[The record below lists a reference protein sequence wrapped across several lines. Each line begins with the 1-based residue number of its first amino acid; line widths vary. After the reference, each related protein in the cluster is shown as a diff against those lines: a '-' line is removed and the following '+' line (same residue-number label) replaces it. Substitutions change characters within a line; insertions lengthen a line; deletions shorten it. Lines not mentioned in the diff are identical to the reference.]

1 MSGNDISIERI
12 AYAATVIDERFRNTP
27 QYTDELLS
35 AALGR
40 PTLVKVETTNP
51 LRSFKGRGA
60 EFLLHELS
68 ADVRTVVCASS
79 GNFGQGIAYAGRR
92 RGVPVHVFSTRTANP
107 VKLARLRSLGAAIT
121 QVDGDGTTA
130 KQAAHEHVRQ
140 HPGAVL
146 VEDGRE
152 PAIAEGAGTIAI
164 ELLRTDAP
172 DTVVLPVGDG
182 SLIAGVASWIKHA
195 APSTRIVGV
204 GVTGAPALADSL
216 RAGRV
221 VTGGPVDTIAE
232 GIAIRVPVRQS
243 VDRLRDLVDDMVLV
257 EDADLLAAMRLIADT
272 LGILVEPAGAAGIA
286 AIAKHDLG
294 EHPATVLTGA
304 NPRPGLPHTVLGSDH
319 LPASASRRARRTD
332 AARRPAERAPAG
344 EPS

>member
-1 MSGNDISIERI
+1 MHIVYDVRMPVSDLSLERI
-12 AYAATVIDERFRNTP
+12 AHAATVIDERFRDTP

-40 PTLVKVETTNP
+40 PVLVKLETANP

-60 EFLLHELS
+60 EFLIHQLP
-68 ADVRTVVCASS
+68 AGTQTVVCASS

-92 RGVPVHVFSTRTANP
+92 RGLPVHVFSTRTANP
-107 VKLARLRSLGAAIT
+107 IKLARLRSLDAT
-121 QVDGDGTTA
+121 VTLVDGDGHAA
-130 KQAAHEHVRQ
+130 KQAAGEHVRQ
-140 HPGAVL
+140 HPGAVF

-164 ELLRTDAP
+164 ELLRTDTP

-182 SLIAGVASWIKHA
+182 SLIAGVARWIKHA

-216 RAGRV
+216 RTGRL

-232 GIAIRVPVRQS
+232 GISIRAPVRES
-243 VDRLRDLVDDMVLV
+243 VDRLRGGLVDDMVLV

-272 LGILVEPAGAAGIA
+272 LGVLVEPAGAAGIA
-286 AIAKHDLG
+286 AIAEYGLG
-294 EHPATVLTGA
+294 ERPATVLTGA
-304 NPRPGLPHTVLGSDH
+304 NPRPELLHTVA
-319 LPASASRRARRTD
+319 ASATA
-332 AARRPAERAPAG
+332 
-344 EPS
+344 

>member
-1 MSGNDISIERI
+1 MLECDLSIERI

-40 PTLVKVETTNP
+40 PVLVKVETANP

-60 EFLLHELS
+60 EFLLHELPE
-68 ADVRTVVCASS
+68 DTQTVVCASS
-79 GNFGQGIAYAGRR
+79 GNFGQGIAYAGRH

-107 VKLARLRSLGAAIT
+107 IKLARLRSLDATVT
-121 QVDGDGTTA
+121 QVDGDGHTA
-130 KQAAHEHVRQ
+130 KQAAREHVRR
-140 HPGAVL
+140 HPGAVF

-164 ELLRTDAP
+164 ELLRADTP

-182 SLIAGVASWIKHA
+182 SLIAGVARWVKHA
-195 APSTRIVGV
+195 APSTRVVGV

-221 VTGGPVDTIAE
+221 VAGGPVNTIAE
-232 GIAIRVPVRQS
+232 GISIRVPVRES

-257 EDADLLAAMRLIADT
+257 EDADLFAAMRLIADT

-286 AIAKHDLG
+286 AIAKFGLG

-304 NPRPGLPHTVLGSDH
+304 NPRPEITHTVLGPDH
-319 LPASASRRARRTD
+319 VLFST
-332 AARRPAERAPAG
+332 
-344 EPS
+344 

>member
-1 MSGNDISIERI
+1 MIENDLSIARI
-12 AYAATVIDERFRNTP
+12 AYAATVIDERLRNTP

-40 PTLVKVETTNP
+40 PVLVKVETANP

-60 EFLLHELS
+60 GFLLHQLP
-68 ADVRTVVCASS
+68 ADTRTVVCASS
-79 GNFGQGIAYAGRR
+79 GNFGQGIAYAGRHHD
-92 RGVPVHVFSTRTANP
+92 VPVHVFSTRAANP
-107 VKLARLRSLGAAIT
+107 VKLARLRSLGAAVT
-121 QVDGDGTTA
+121 QVDGDGHTA
-130 KQAAHEHVRQ
+130 KRAAREYVRQ
-140 HPGAVL
+140 QPGAVF

-164 ELLRTDAP
+164 ELLHADAP

-182 SLIAGVASWIKHA
+182 SLIAGVARWVKHA
-195 APSTRIVGV
+195 APSTRVVGV

-221 VTGGPVDTIAE
+221 VAGGPVDTIAE
-232 GIAIRVPVRQS
+232 GIAIRVPVRES

-257 EDADLLAAMRLIADT
+257 EDADLLSAMRSIAET

-286 AIAKHDLG
+286 AIAKYGLG

-304 NPRPGLPHTVLGSDH
+304 NPRPGILHTVLGADH
-319 LPASASRRARRTD
+319 LPIGA
-332 AARRPAERAPAG
+332 
-344 EPS
+344 